1 VPRRLRPIARAA
13 LVALVA
19 VVLTGCRLDVAV
31 EVVMQPDGTGTVT
44 VDAIADAELVA
55 RVPDLVDDL
64 RLDDAEANGWVIEGP
79 TEQANGSVQIRL
91 THDFRTATELASVLN
106 SIGPPLNEM
115 SAARNTEPAED
126 GGEGPTTNAI
136 NGTLQLPDGF
146 ASFADA
152 ELVTAVGGQPFGEQI
167 AASGLT
173 PDDAMSFV
181 FRVNL
186 PGELVTSETGSELPD
201 GVIEWRAAL
210 DGTQTSLLTQTV
222 QRPAGEASGWARPVA
237 TLSLVLLVAWVVAA
251 TAFIVFVVLAR
262 RKKRLRREQAL
273 RDLERRVPSGAN
285 QADA

>member
-1 VPRRLRPIARAA
+1 M
-13 LVALVA
+13 LVA

-31 EVVMQPDGTGTVT
+31 EVAMQPDGTGTVT

-55 RVPDLVDDL
+55 QVPDLIDDL

-91 THDFRTATELASVLN
+91 THAFRNATELASVLN
-106 SIGPPLNEM
+106 SIGPPLNGM
-115 SAARNTEPAED
+115 SAARNTEPTDD

-136 NGTLQLPDGF
+136 DGTLQLPDGF

-152 ELVTAVGGQPFGEQI
+152 ELVTAVGGQPFGDQLT
-167 AASGLT
+167 ASGLT

-186 PGELVTSETGSELPD
+186 PGELVRSTGNDLGD

-210 DGTQTSLLTQTV
+210 DGSQTSLLTQTL
-222 QRPAGEASGWARPVA
+222 QRPAGESAGWARPVA
-237 TLSLVLLVAWVVAA
+237 TLALVLLVAWVVAA

-262 RKKRLRREQAL
+262 RKKRMRRERAL
-273 RDLERRVPSGAN
+273 RDLERRVPSGAD
-285 QADA
+285 QSDA